1 MNTIPIIRIADVE
14 HFLSWTGVCDAI
26 RSGHQL
32 VRADIDDILLRKGKS
47 SLLNRAAWISGLG
60 IGTKTATIFPGNAEL
75 TPPIPSVQAVFTL
88 FDDQTGTPV
97 AIIDGDMLT
106 KWKTAADSVLGAR
119 LLARPDSKTLLIIGA
134 GVVARSLVE
143 AYSAM
148 FPGLEQILIWS
159 RTRSNAQAFASSMN
173 NHQRSVRSVEDLASH
188 VPRADIVAAAT
199 LSTDPVLKGA
209 WVSPGTHVD
218 LIGSYRPDMREAD
231 DELLQMSELFADSR
245 ETAMAHTG
253 ELIIPIEKGVI
264 SEQDIRADLYDLC
277 NGAPGRTSEQSITVF
292 KNGGGAHL
300 DLMTANYI
308 FNTYQAR

>member
-1 MNTIPIIRIADVE
+1 MNTIPIIRVDDIE
-14 HFLSWTGVCDAI
+14 HLLSWTGVCDAI

-32 VRADIDDILLRKGKS
+32 VRADIDDILIRKGKRA
-47 SLLNRAAWISGLG
+47 LLNRAAWISGLG
-60 IGTKTATIFPGNAEL
+60 IGTKTATIFPGNAAL
-75 TPPIPSVQAVFTL
+75 TTPIPSVQAVFTL
-88 FDDQTGTPV
+88 FDEQSGTPV

-106 KWKTAADSVLGAR
+106 KWKTAADSVLGAH
-119 LLARPDSKTLLIIGA
+119 LLARPDSKALLIIGA

-143 AYSAM
+143 AYSAI
-148 FPGLEQILIWS
+148 FPGLEQILIWN
-159 RTRSNAQAFASSMN
+159 RTYSHAKALASSMN
-173 NHQRSVRSVEDLASH
+173 NDLISVRCVEDLALH
-188 VPRADIVAAAT
+188 VRRADIVATAT
-199 LSTDPVLKGA
+199 LSTDPVLKGE

-231 DELLQMSELFADSR
+231 DQLLQGSELFADSR
-245 ETAMAHTG
+245 ETTIAHTG
-253 ELIIPIEKGVI
+253 ELIIPIQRGVI

-277 NGAPGRTSEQSITVF
+277 SGADGRTSDESITVF

>member
-1 MNTIPIIRIADVE
+1 MNTIPIIRITDVE
-14 HFLSWTGVCDAI
+14 HLLSWTGVCDAI
-26 RSGHQL
+26 RFGHQL
-32 VRADIDDILLRKGKS
+32 ARADIDDILLRKGKS

-143 AYSAM
+143 AYSAL

-159 RTRSNAQAFASSMN
+159 RSHSNAQALASSKN
-173 NHQRSVRSVEDLASH
+173 NDQFSVRSVEDLASH

-199 LSTDPVLKGA
+199 LSTDPVLKGE

-253 ELIIPIEKGVI
+253 EFIIPIENGVI

-277 NGAPGRTSEQSITVF
+277 NGAVARTSDQSITVF

-308 FNTYQAR
+308 FNTYQDR